1 MASGAPSVRDF
12 IGIGSTIAVL
22 VAGGLVLGWFADK
35 QMTTLPLFT
44 LLGLLV
50 GIIAASFYLF
60 RVYRRFSKE

>member
-44 LLGLLV
+44 LLGLLL
-50 GIIAASFYLF
+50 GIVAASIYLY

>member
-12 IGIGSTIAVL
+12 VGIGSTIAVL

-35 QMTTLPLFT
+35 RMTTLPLFT
-44 LLGLLV
+44 LLGLLL
-50 GIIAASFYLF
+50 GIVAASVYLY

>member
-44 LLGLLV
+44 LVGLLL
-50 GIIAASFYLF
+50 GIVAASIYLY
-60 RVYRRFSKE
+60 RVYLRFSKE

>member
-35 QMTTLPLFT
+35 KMATLPLFT
-44 LLGLLV
+44 LLGLLL
-50 GIIAASFYLF
+50 GIIAASYYLF
-60 RVYRRFSKE
+60 RAYRRFSKE